1 MKTDRI
7 EFSIEHIL
15 GLKGA
20 RILADVT
27 DFKVDLI
34 EFAFGADTSA
44 AAGFPVAFILEQTQ
58 AKIRHEIRNRPK
70 KIETIVPI
78 DEGDHAS

>member
-7 EFSIEHIL
+7 EYSIEHII

-20 RILADVT
+20 RVLADVM
-27 DFKVDLI
+27 DFRVDI
-34 EFAFGADTSA
+34 VAFQLGVDAPA
-44 AAGFPVAFILEQTQ
+44 AAAFPVSFILEQFQ
-58 AKIRHEIRNRPK
+58 ARIRHEIRNK
-70 KIETIVPI
+70 YTKVQSIVPI